1 MQPDVSFIIA
11 AFNAEATVTRAVRSA
26 LKQDDVSVEVVV
38 VDDAS
43 VDATPDIVARIGDE
57 RVRLVRLP
65 RNGGPGAA
73 RNAGLDHA
81 QGRYVAVLDSDDTI
95 HPDRMARLVR
105 RADDAGADIVVDNIE
120 IMDPATQRA
129 ELMFPRDELVR
140 LERLDLAAF
149 IAGNRMFDRGYSLG
163 YMKPVLRRAFVEA
176 HGLRY
181 DTSLR
186 IGEDYILVAS
196 SLAKGAVCLVEA
208 QPGYVYHIRDGSISR
223 VLERRHVEA
232 ILRADEAFVSSH
244 PLDPRAREAQALRTR
259 SLHEAASFLRLVEDI
274 KAMAPM
280 RALRTALRDP
290 RAVRHLKMPI
300 MARIKRLTGGGRL
313 LASR

>member
-1 MQPDVSFIIA
+1 MQPDVSVIIA

-26 LKQDDVSVEVVV
+26 LRQDGVTVEVIV

-43 VDATPDIVARIGDE
+43 VDATADIVARIEDE
-57 RVRLVRLP
+57 RVRLVRLS

-81 QGRYVAVLDSDDTI
+81 EGRYVAVLDSDDTMY
-95 HPDRMARLVR
+95 PDRMARLIG
-105 RADDAGADIVVDNIE
+105 RADDAAADIVVDNIE
-120 IMDPATQRA
+120 IMDPATQHA
-129 ELMFPRDELVR
+129 ELMFPHDELAR

-163 YMKPVLRRAFVEA
+163 YMKPVLRCAFVET

-196 SLAKGAVCLVEA
+196 SLAKGAVCLVEP

-232 ILRADEAFVSSH
+232 ILRADEVFVSSH

-300 MARIKRLTGGGRL
+300 MARIKRMTGGGRL
-313 LASR
+313 LESR

>member
-11 AFNAEATVTRAVRSA
+11 AYNAEETVSRAVRSA
-26 LKQDDVSVEVVV
+26 LRQEGVQVEVIV

-43 VDATPDIVARIGDE
+43 VDATPDVVSRIADG
-57 RVRLVRLP
+57 RVRLVRLA

-73 RNAGLDHA
+73 RNAGLEA
-81 QGRYVAVLDSDDTI
+81 ASGRYVAVLDSDDTM
-95 HPDRMARLVR
+95 HADRIARLLA
-105 RADDAGADIVVDNIE
+105 RADGGQADIVFDNIE
-120 IMDPATQRA
+120 IMDAATRHA
-129 ELMFPRDELVR
+129 ELMFSPDELSR
-140 LERLDLAAF
+140 LDQLDLAAF

-163 YMKPVLRRAFVEA
+163 YMKPVLRRAFVEE

-186 IGEDYILVAS
+186 IGEDYIFVAS
-196 SLAKGAVCLVEA
+196 ALAKGALCVVEPR
-208 QPGYVYHIRDGSISR
+208 PGYVYHIREGSISR

-232 ILRADEAFVSSH
+232 ILRADEAFVRSH
-244 PLDPRAREAQALRTR
+244 ELDGPAWEAQSRRTR

-274 KAMAPM
+274 KALAPI
-280 RALRTALRDP
+280 RAFRTALKHP

-300 MARIKRLTGGGRL
+300 MARIRRFMPGRRL
-313 LASR
+313 LESR